1 MLRGPVRALAEGPT
15 GTPPAPSR
23 FGDFWPKGD
32 GLLWG
37 RGGAKADDHPKYEPK
52 FPLDRLQWRLS
63 LAISKYAKDFTPEL
77 VPTQCALL
85 RASDP
90 LTSLLRRRRKSFW
103 SFAGAL
109 FGKRLLSSCGSR
121 FKS

>member
-37 RGGAKADDHPKYEPK
+37 RVGGGSG
-52 FPLDRLQWRLS
+52 R
-63 LAISKYAKDFTPEL
+63 
-77 VPTQCALL
+77 
-85 RASDP
+85 
-90 LTSLLRRRRKSFW
+90 
-103 SFAGAL
+103 
-109 FGKRLLSSCGSR
+109 SSEI
-121 FKS
+121 